1 MEQSY
6 WFQQHQ
12 KQLAEWRQEL
22 LALNTE
28 IVTLAMGEPYQSGVA
43 KRMELENKMRSAVN
57 AERKSIQKDLD
68 SVKNRQ
74 LGPKW
79 NQALAN
85 VQTLKRLL
93 AEKDEIDESLI
104 ELEEYKSSIQP
115 VVEFLCHLGY
125 LRHNDSTTL
134 THDDLGLKGLLATEV
149 NEGHPL
155 LMTELYMWKSPFI
168 T

>member
-1 MEQSY
+1 
-6 WFQQHQ
+6 
-12 KQLAEWRQEL
+12 
-22 LALNTE
+22 
-28 IVTLAMGEPYQSGVA
+28 MGEPYQSGVA

-57 AERKSIQKDLD
+57 AERKSIQKELD

-74 LGPKW
+74 LVPKW

-93 AEKDEIDESLI
+93 A
-104 ELEEYKSSIQP
+104 